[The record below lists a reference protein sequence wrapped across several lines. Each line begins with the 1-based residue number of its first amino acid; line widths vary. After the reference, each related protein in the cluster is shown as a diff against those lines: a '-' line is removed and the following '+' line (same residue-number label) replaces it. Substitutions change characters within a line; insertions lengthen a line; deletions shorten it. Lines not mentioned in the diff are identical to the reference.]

1 MPYTQEEAQKLTFY
15 TNFRDDLREEYLVKV
30 KESSDLSTPFRDDNN
45 VLLSY
50 ENIENN
56 EGIETVTISDE
67 SIYKLY
73 TTQEN
78 IEQSKTF
85 SNRLQTQYDK
95 TKLLNNIIERDITE
109 LSEDIIADGIRRE
122 RRIPVKL
129 NVLSNYQDAQNELER
144 NRPKT
149 EKLKKKKK
157 KKNTA
162 KTVIKVSS
170 KSTDSSSVCSTSL
183 GKKTP
188 NVSKV
193 TPFIKKYVR
202 L

>member
-56 EGIETVTISDE
+56 EGIETVIISDE
-67 SIYKLY
+67 SIYDLY

-109 LSEDIIADGIRRE
+109 LSEDIIADDLPSDIANGMVVTTE
-122 RRIPVKL
+122 DPT
-129 NVLSNYQDAQNELER
+129 D
-144 NRPKT
+144 KT
-149 EKLKKKKK
+149 RFLIQGFL
-157 KKNTA
+157 T
-162 KTVIKVSS
+162 
-170 KSTDSSSVCSTSL
+170 L
-183 GKKTP
+183 
-188 NVSKV
+188 
-193 TPFIKKYVR
+193 
-202 L
+202 

>member
-56 EGIETVTISDE
+56 QGIETVTISDE

-95 TKLLNNIIERDITE
+95 TKLLNNIIERDI
-109 LSEDIIADGIRRE
+109 L
-122 RRIPVKL
+122 
-129 NVLSNYQDAQNELER
+129 
-144 NRPKT
+144 
-149 EKLKKKKK
+149 
-157 KKNTA
+157 
-162 KTVIKVSS
+162 
-170 KSTDSSSVCSTSL
+170 STSH
-183 GKKTP
+183 
-188 NVSKV
+188 
-193 TPFIKKYVR
+193 
-202 L
+202 

>member
-109 LSEDIIADGIRRE
+109 LSEDIIADDLPSDIANGMVVTTEDPTDKTRFF
-122 RRIPVKL
+122 
-129 NVLSNYQDAQNELER
+129 R
-144 NRPKT
+144 NIGEFYARGFT
-149 EKLKKKKK
+149 LGKLK
-157 KKNTA
+157 
-162 KTVIKVSS
+162 SLS
-170 KSTDSSSVCSTSL
+170 QEELDSIPD
-183 GKKTP
+183 GDP
-188 NVSKV
+188 
-193 TPFIKKYVR
+193 IE
-202 L
+202 